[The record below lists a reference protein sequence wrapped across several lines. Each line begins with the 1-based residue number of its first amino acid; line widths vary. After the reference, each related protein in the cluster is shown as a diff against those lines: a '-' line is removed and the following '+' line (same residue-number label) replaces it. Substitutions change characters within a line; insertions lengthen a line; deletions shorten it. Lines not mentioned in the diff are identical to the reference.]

1 MKQHTTKHLFF
12 WLSGAGSDT
21 LERCPDWEQRKYV
34 AFGATV
40 LVPTVFALIASAY
53 AVSTLT
59 SSVPVILAVALV
71 WSFIILSIDRA
82 LLASYRPF
90 QPFHRKAGQFFMRF
104 VVALLMGVT
113 IAHPL
118 VLLLFRDTITT
129 RIESDREREIAET
142 RQVFD
147 AEKSKIQSRMGE
159 MESKIATQREEWNK
173 TYKAQF
179 IVQKSTSKDS
189 LIPGLTDKQNA
200 ALKKAVEAAK
210 APFLPRLKEVDAQ
223 LGPLLA
229 AAAKNQQ
236 ELAYWQVEFERE
248 LDGQRS
254 GRAGEGPRAK
264 SIRADQLEPRRQ
276 EAARMSVLIQHL
288 TSEKASLEGATAAAE
303 KNAVSDFERQI
314 EEIESYNK
322 AEAERAETLRR
333 QVEEN
338 QASSFLDQQSSI
350 RETIKGQIDSNLAVL
365 DGLQKELARVSA
377 EEATR
382 LNALRTQP
390 RRDIL
395 VQTLALHELF
405 ESGKESGRFA
415 FWTYIILTCLFMLV
429 DTIPLLVK
437 FFTKAGPYDVLLDR
451 EEKTFSGNHRVFSE
465 SHERYLRAMASANL
479 TGVTANQRLEAALVD
494 GIEHSRA
501 AREFLDSLIEM
512 EKAFAEKLRLEAE
525 VANRSPESVEMLAAM
540 KERFY
545 KDLHERMAC
554 FFSKSPQAYSGD
566 PSNFFQNSATSIS

>member
-1 MKQHTTKHLFF
+1 MKPHTAKHLFF

-59 SSVPVILAVALV
+59 TSVPVILIVALV

-104 VVALLMGVT
+104 IVALLMGVT

-147 AEKSKIQSRMGE
+147 AEKSKIQSRMAE

-179 IVQKSTSKDS
+179 IVQKSASKDS

-200 ALKKAVEAAK
+200 ALKKAIETAK
-210 APFLPRLKEVDAQ
+210 APFLPRLKEVDTQ

-288 TSEKASLEGATAAAE
+288 TSEKASLEAATAAAE

-314 EEIESYNK
+314 QEIESYNK

-338 QASSFLDQQSSI
+338 QASAFLDQQSSI

-365 DGLQKELARVSA
+365 DGLQKELARVSN
-377 EEATR
+377 EEANR

-415 FWTYIILTCLFMLV
+415 LWTYIILTCLFMLV

-451 EEKTFSGNHRVFSE
+451 EEKTFSGNHRVFSD
-465 SHERYLRAMASANL
+465 SHERYLRAMAATNL

-512 EKAFAEKLRLEAE
+512 EKAFAEKIRLEAE
-525 VANRSPESVEMLAAM
+525 AAGRSPESAEILAAM

-554 FFSKSPQAYSGD
+554 FFSSAPQAYSRQHPAG
-566 PSNFFQNSATSIS
+566 

>member
-1 MKQHTTKHLFF
+1 MKPHTTKHLFF

-71 WSFIILSIDRA
+71 WAFIILSIDRA

-129 RIESDREREIAET
+129 RIEADREQEITAT
-142 RQVFD
+142 RQVFEGEKMKVQARM
-147 AEKSKIQSRMGE
+147 AEVE
-159 MESKIATQREEWNK
+159 TKIATQREDWNK

-189 LIPGLTDKQNA
+189 LIPGLTDKQNT
-200 ALKKAVEAAK
+200 ALKKAVETAK
-210 APFLPRLKEVDAQ
+210 APFAPRLKEVEAQ
-223 LGPLLA
+223 LTPLLA
-229 AAAKNQQ
+229 SAAKNQQ

-288 TSEKASLEGATAAAE
+288 TSEKASLEAATAAAE
-303 KNAVSDFERQI
+303 KGAVSDFERQLQ
-314 EEIESYNK
+314 EIDSYNK
-322 AEAERAETLRR
+322 AEAERAEGLRR
-333 QVEEN
+333 QVEED
-338 QASSFLDQQSSI
+338 QASSFLEQQSSI

-365 DGLQKELARVSA
+365 NALQMELARVST

-382 LNALRTQP
+382 LQSLRTQP

-405 ESGKESGRFA
+405 ETGKESGRFA
-415 FWTYIILTCLFMLV
+415 LWTYVILTCLFMLV

-437 FFTKAGPYDVLLDR
+437 FFTKSGPYDVLLDR
-451 EEKTFSGNHRVFSE
+451 EEKTFAGNHRVFSD
-465 SHERYLRAMASANL
+465 SHERYLRSMASANL

-545 KDLHERMAC
+545 KDLQERMAC
-554 FFSKSPQAYSGD
+554 FFSKSPQAYSSD
-566 PSNFFQNSATSIS
+566 PAKFFQNSATTAS

>member
-1 MKQHTTKHLFF
+1 MDSHRFKHIFF
-12 WLSGAGSDT
+12 WLSGAGTET

-59 SSVPVILAVALV
+59 SSWFVMFLVACV
-71 WSFIILSIDRA
+71 WAFIILSIDRA

-90 QPFHRKAGQFFMRF
+90 QPLHRKAGQFLMRF

-129 RIESDREREIAET
+129 RIEADREREIAAT
-142 RQVFD
+142 RQVFE
-147 AEKSKIQSRMGE
+147 AEKAKVEARRGE
-159 MESKIATQREEWNK
+159 MEAKIATQREEWNK

-179 IVQKSTSKDS
+179 IVQKSASKDS
-189 LIPGLTDKQNA
+189 LIPGLTDKQSA

-210 APFLPRLKEVDAQ
+210 TPFAPRLREIEAQ
-223 LGPLLA
+223 LSPLLV

-254 GRAGEGPRAK
+254 GRAGEGPRAR

-288 TSEKASLEGATAAAE
+288 TSEKASLEAATAGAE
-303 KNAVSDFERQI
+303 KSAVADFERQLQ
-314 EEIESYNK
+314 EIDSYNK

-333 QVEEN
+333 QVEED
-338 QASSFLDQQSSI
+338 QASSFLEQQSSI

-365 DGLQKELARVSA
+365 DALQKELARVSA

-382 LNALRTQP
+382 LESLRTQP

-405 ESGKESGRFA
+405 ETGKESGKFA
-415 FWTYIILTCLFMLV
+415 FWTYVILTCLFMLV

-437 FFTKAGPYDVLLDR
+437 FFTKSGPYDVLLDR
-451 EEKTFSGNHRVFSE
+451 EEKTYAGNHRVFRDA
-465 SHERYLRAMASANL
+465 HERYLLAMASTNL

-494 GIEHSRA
+494 GVEHSRA

-512 EKAFAEKLRLEAE
+512 EKAFAEKLRLESE
-525 VANRSPESVEMLAAM
+525 SPERTPESTELLSAM
-540 KERFY
+540 KDRFY

-554 FFSKSPQAYSGD
+554 FFSNSPQAYSKIGVS
-566 PSNFFQNSATSIS
+566 PTY

>member
-1 MKQHTTKHLFF
+1 MNPRRFKHIFF
-12 WLSGAGSDT
+12 WLSGAGTET

-40 LVPTVFALIASAY
+40 LVPTVFAWIASAY
-53 AVSTLT
+53 AISTLA
-59 SSVPVILAVALV
+59 SSWAVILPVACV
-71 WSFIILSIDRA
+71 WAFIILSIDRA

-129 RIESDREREIAET
+129 RIEADREREIAAT
-142 RQVFD
+142 RLVFE
-147 AEKSKIQSRMGE
+147 AEKSKVQARMGE
-159 MESKIATQREEWNK
+159 IEAKIAAQREEWNK

-179 IVQKSTSKDS
+179 IVQKSASKDS

-200 ALKKAVEAAK
+200 ALKKAVETAK
-210 APFLPRLKEVDAQ
+210 APFAERLKNVDAQ
-223 LGPLLA
+223 LSPLLA

-236 ELAYWQVEFERE
+236 ELANWQVEFERE

-254 GRAGEGPRAK
+254 GRAGEGPRAR

-276 EAARMSVLIQHL
+276 EAARMADVIQHL
-288 TSEKASLEGATAAAE
+288 TAEKASLEAATAAAE
-303 KNAVSDFERQI
+303 KNAVEDFQRQLQ
-314 EEIESYNK
+314 EIDSYNK
-322 AEAERAETLRR
+322 AEAERADALRR

-338 QASSFLDQQSSI
+338 QASTFLDQQSAI
-350 RETIKGQIDSNLAVL
+350 RETIKGQIDSNVSVL

-382 LNALRTQP
+382 LQTLRTQE

-415 FWTYIILTCLFMLV
+415 FWTYVILTCLFMLV

-437 FFTKAGPYDVLLDR
+437 FFTKSGPYDVLLDR
-451 EEKTFSGNHRVFSE
+451 EERTFTGNHRVFSE
-465 SHERYLRAMASANL
+465 SHDRYLRTMASTNL
-479 TGVTANQRLEAALVD
+479 TGVTANQRLEAALLD

-512 EKAFAEKLRLEAE
+512 EKAFAEKLKLESETAS
-525 VANRSPESVEMLAAM
+525 RSPESAEVLSAM

-554 FFSKSPQAYSGD
+554 FFSKSPQSYSG
-566 PSNFFQNSATSIS
+566 